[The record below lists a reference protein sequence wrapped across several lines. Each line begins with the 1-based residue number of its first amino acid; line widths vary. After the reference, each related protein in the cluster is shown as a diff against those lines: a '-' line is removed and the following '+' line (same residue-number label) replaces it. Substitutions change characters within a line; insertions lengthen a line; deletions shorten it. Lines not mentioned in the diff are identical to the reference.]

1 MLDSV
6 DIYIN
11 KAKGKLEKVKFE
23 EKENQ
28 EDKENFEKSLSTFF
42 IEYKKQSKWLNKYF
56 TKSKFARK
64 FMFYE

>member
-28 EDKENFEKSLSTFF
+28 EDKENFEK
-42 IEYKKQSKWLNKYF
+42 
-56 TKSKFARK
+56 
-64 FMFYE
+64 